1 MKVAISVPDPVFQAA
16 ERFAKERGIPR
27 SQLFSEALEHYLA
40 QHGPEAITAQLD
52 RVYDSDQSALDEP
65 VIRAQSAILNDEA
78 W

>member
-16 ERFAKERGIPR
+16 ERFAKERGMPR
-27 SQLFSEALEHYLA
+27 SQLFTEALEEYLA

-52 RVYDSDQSALDEP
+52 RVYNSERSGLDETF
-65 VIRAQSAILNDEA
+65 IRAQSAILKDEA